1 MTRPRTKSEEKRV
14 LIQHAATKLFCELG
28 FAATSMDKI
37 AKEAGVSKQTVY
49 SHFGNK
55 DELFIDAISCKCAS
69 YKVVDLVNDK
79 LDEPQQALIV
89 IATNF
94 IDLLLSQE
102 AVEMHRTCIAESI
115 SYPHVSRLF
124 HAAGPERMISEIEK
138 VMVEFVKRDLL
149 KIPNTR
155 YAAVQFLCAMKGEIC
170 MQIEYNVENILSA
183 SEITAYIENT
193 VAMFLRAYQLD

>member
-1 MTRPRTKSEEKRV
+1 MSKARTKSEEKRV
-14 LIQHAATKLFCELG
+14 LIQQAATKLFCELG
-28 FAATSMDKI
+28 FAATSMEKI

-69 YKVVDLVNDK
+69 YNIVDLVNDK
-79 LDEPQQALIV
+79 LDQPQQALTV

-94 IDLLLSQE
+94 IELLLSQD
-102 AVEMHRTCIAESI
+102 AVEMHRTCVAESI

-138 VMVEFVKRDLL
+138 VMAEFVKRELL

-155 YAAVQFLCAMKGEIC
+155 YAAVQFLCVMKGEIC
-170 MQIEYNVENILSA
+170 MQTEYNVENMLSA
-183 SEITAYIENT
+183 SEVAAYIDNT
-193 VAMFLRAYQLD
+193 VVMFLRAYQLD